1 MPAAGGRPY
10 DRRVDAAP
18 HAPLLHRLP
27 SGAWTLLLW
36 SATVAYA
43 IVLFAILP
51 SPTTPWAHG
60 LNGPA
65 RTDWAI
71 VLVPVTLAVP
81 LVMVRRFP
89 LPVFGLLL
97 AETFGFALAVDG
109 RNVAVLPFLAA
120 EVALGYVAATR
131 ARRVSRAA
139 GVTCLAVLVAFWVT
153 RSLTDD
159 FSLRSSSG
167 MWALPLTIV
176 VAWMVGSS
184 IRQRR
189 DYAAALRAQVAAR
202 AVTAERLQIAR
213 ELHDIVA
220 HSIGIIAIQS
230 GAGSRV
236 IETQPAQA
244 RNALA
249 AIETTSRDTLAG
261 LRRMLVALRDPAAD
275 AVDRSLGLRDLDR
288 LTATAAEAGIDV
300 GLAWHGQRRALPAE
314 VDRAA
319 YRIIQEAVTNVI
331 RHAGTSRCQ
340 VSVGYLP
347 DELRVEVN
355 DDGIGGTPDG
365 VGYGLAGMRER
376 AAILHGTFHAG
387 PRPEG
392 GFRVTARLPA

>member
-1 MPAAGGRPY
+1 MPAAGGPPY
-10 DRRVDAAP
+10 DLRVDAAP

-36 SATVAYA
+36 SAVVAYA
-43 IVLFAILP
+43 AALFAILP
-51 SPTTPWAHG
+51 SPTVPWAHG
-60 LNGPA
+60 LNGSA

-71 VLVPVTLAVP
+71 VLAPMALAVP
-81 LVMVRRFP
+81 LGVVRRFP
-89 LPVFGLLL
+89 LPMFGVLLV
-97 AETFGFALAVDG
+97 ETFAFALAVDG

-120 EVALGYVAATR
+120 DVALGYIAATR
-131 ARRVSRAA
+131 PRRVSRAA
-139 GVTCLAVLVAFWVT
+139 GVACLVALVAFWVT
-153 RSLTDD
+153 RSLTDG
-159 FSLRSSSG
+159 FSLRGSSG
-167 MWALPLTIV
+167 TWVLPLTVV

-184 IRQRR
+184 IRQRH
-189 DYAAALRAQVAAR
+189 DYGAALRAQAAAS
-202 AVTAERLQIAR
+202 AVTAERLEIAR
-213 ELHDIVA
+213 ELHDMVA

-236 IETQPAQA
+236 IDTQPEQA
-244 RNALA
+244 RSALA
-249 AIETTSRDTLAG
+249 AIETTSRDALAG

-288 LTATAAEAGIDV
+288 LAAAAAEAGIEV
-300 GLAWHGQRRALPAE
+300 CLVWHGQQRALPAE

-331 RHAGTSRCQ
+331 RHAVISRCR
-340 VSVGYLP
+340 VSVGYVP
-347 DELRVEVN
+347 DELRIDVA

-376 AAILHGTFHAG
+376 VAILHGTFHAG

-392 GFRVTARLPA
+392 GFCVTARLPA